1 MFYLN
6 DGSLALEWDINM
18 HCYWLCMTPWPM
30 HSISLYCSSM
40 NYFDDEFC
48 VCCVGGEWT
57 GTEGVG
63 VGPACPPVG
72 GGGGGEA
79 HHAGSPL
86 LIQLQVQGQ
95 GLYFCTEL

>member
-1 MFYLN
+1 M
-6 DGSLALEWDINM
+6 EWDINM
-18 HCYWLCMTPWPM
+18 QRYWLCMTPWPT

-40 NYFDDEFC
+40 NYFGDEFC

-57 GTEGVG
+57 GTEGFG
-63 VGPACPPVG
+63 VGPARPPVG